1 MLHKALAWALAPVS
15 QGGRMKKPSIK
26 KITLHRETLRDLQA
40 GSLEKVVAG
49 KLTDFV
55 TCYITCLRTCQGC
68 TV

>member
-1 MLHKALAWALAPVS
+1 MNNKGNV
-15 QGGRMKKPSIK
+15 MKKQSVK
-26 KITLHRETLRDLQA
+26 KITLHRETLRDLQT
-40 GSLEKVVAG
+40 GSLEKVAAG